1 MATLLPDAK
10 SASENATNATSTR
23 ATATSATI
31 SVESTAVSRTLS
43 TATTSN
49 VITTDNSTA
58 GTEATG
64 TQDKVK
70 QPVSTKASVHSAT
83 PTNAVRLDIS
93 SEIYIFRLLK
103 LKFLHFFFSW
113 SEAISVFF
121 VGLHGDGK
129 LRCVL
134 AGDKW
139 TCRNTRNS
147 LLKTLS

>member
-1 MATLLPDAK
+1 MKVLLVVTLMATLLPDAK

-83 PTNAVRLDIS
+83 PTNAGYMVTAS
-93 SEIYIFRLLK
+93 CV
-103 LKFLHFFFSW
+103 
-113 SEAISVFF
+113 VFWL
-121 VGLHGDGK
+121 VINGL
-129 LRCVL
+129 VV
-134 AGDKW
+134 
-139 TCRNTRNS
+139 
-147 LLKTLS
+147 TLGILF